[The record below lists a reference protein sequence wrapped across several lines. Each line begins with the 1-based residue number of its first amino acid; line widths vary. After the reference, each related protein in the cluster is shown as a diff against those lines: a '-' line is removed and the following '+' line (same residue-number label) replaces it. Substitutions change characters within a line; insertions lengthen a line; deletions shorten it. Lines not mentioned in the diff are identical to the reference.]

1 MTLALLIVGAYLVGS
16 IPFGVLFGKLKGVDV
31 MAAGSGSTGATNVAR
46 LLGWKLGIVVFILD
60 VLKGAGP
67 ALVAKLVMRSEGMSV
82 TGSEGMA
89 VYVGVVAVLGH
100 MLSPFLKFKGGKGVA
115 TGLGVMFGSAPII
128 GAIGFGTFLVVFAAT
143 RIVSLSALL
152 GSAAVLVAG
161 IFYANSL
168 AFWMVFGPLVVYIF
182 YRHRANIG
190 RLLRGEEA
198 KLKFKK
204 KEGHSD
210 DG

>member
-1 MTLALLIVGAYLVGS
+1 MTLALLIAGAYLVGS

-46 LLGWKLGIVVFILD
+46 LLGWKIGIVVFILD
-60 VLKGAGP
+60 VFKGAGP
-67 ALVAKLVMRSEGMSV
+67 AVVAKYV
-82 TGSEGMA
+82 TDSDEMA

-115 TGLGVMFGSAPII
+115 TGLGVMFGSTPIV

-152 GSAAVLVAG
+152 ASAAVLVAG
-161 IFYANSL
+161 IFYANSV
-168 AFWMVFGPLVVYIF
+168 AFWVVFGPLVVYIF
-182 YRHRANIG
+182 YRHRENIG
-190 RLLRGEEA
+190 RLMRGEEA
-198 KLKFKK
+198 KLETKKK
-204 KEGHSD
+204 KEEKSD
-210 DG
+210 GD